1 MKGDPGPLSG
11 ARPGPVVLHVTE
23 LRDELKA
30 GNLWVRY
37 PKRFARLEDFFIDDR
52 HWQGMPEDFFLPVWF
67 ALRYRASTQ
76 ISRA

>member
-1 MKGDPGPLSG
+1 MKDDPGPLSG
-11 ARPGPVVLHVTE
+11 ARPGPVVLPVTE

-52 HWQGMPEDFFLPVWF
+52 HWQGMPEDFFLPV
-67 ALRYRASTQ
+67 
-76 ISRA
+76 